1 VAQRIN
7 ALSVFSKRLKEARAR
22 KGLSQKQLGIVAGLD
37 RFVASTRINRYELGV
52 HQPDA
57 LTAQR
62 LAHALGVPMA
72 FLFAADDRLAR
83 LIVAFGTLPAKVQE
97 RVVRDL
103 ERMCVH
109 QLGKDR
115 RRYLSVRHS
124 R

>member
-1 VAQRIN
+1 R
-7 ALSVFSKRLKEARAR
+7 EARAR
-22 KGLSQKQLGIVAGLD
+22 KGFSQKQLGIVAGLD
-37 RFVASTRINRYELGV
+37 RFVASTRINRYELGI

-83 LIVAFGTLPAKVQE
+83 LIVAFGTLPAKAQE

-103 ERMCVH
+103 ERMCGD

-115 RRYLSVRHS
+115 RRYLSIYPP
-124 R
+124 